1 MLTKSEYSVQQNKR
15 AKHRSV
21 DQSDLDE
28 GSHPITVGLK
38 GRGGVL
44 TYHFGYRVER
54 EDGANGGHG
63 PVSRR
68 PGIGVGLREKQKFQ
82 NS

>member
-1 MLTKSEYSVQQNKR
+1 VLTKSEYSVQQNKR

-44 TYHFGYRVER
+44 TYHFGDGVER
-54 EDGANGGHG
+54 EDSADGGNSA
-63 PVSRR
+63 VSRR
-68 PGIGVGLREKQKFQ
+68 SGTCVCLLRMK
-82 NS
+82 